1 MLFVSLTQLLLL
13 GLLVW
18 LVWRVVFKKTE
29 GDAGVK
35 AKPRE
40 YLAWLGALI
49 VLLAVILALLTPNN
63 GAVVQVWSILSL
75 PLKPLGL
82 SILLLLFGLMGIKKG
97 GITKD
102 GENYIRIA
110 TAILLFFSIP
120 ILAFLMVQL
129 IESDSILAL
138 QAAAN
143 RRDKVDAIVLLGQAT
158 TQQPFLEANRVHL
171 TDASDRILQ
180 AAREYDRQLRL
191 GNDAFII
198 VSAGPRPGQRL
209 NPNQPNV
216 PEAFAIARILKSL
229 GIPEEAIIIEPTGV
243 DIRTS
248 GEAIKRK
255 YIDEGIISKRVIL
268 VASALNMQRARQ
280 TFAQLGI
287 STIPSPATFYTFQA
301 GGVPRVLFTITQ
313 NGKCDT
319 ISVTFN
325 NAREVHF
332 SDFMPSVESLL
343 LSTRVIDEFWSSVYY
358 FLRGWLSTGVDPVPL
373 PENLKCYEVSELI
386 NNEINIRHILGA
398 IN

>member
-1 MLFVSLTQLLLL
+1 MLFLTLTQLIFLTLI
-13 GLLVW
+13 VW
-18 LVWRVVFKKTE
+18 LVWRVVFRPGKE
-29 GDAGVK
+29 GDASGGSAGGGK
-35 AKPRE
+35 YRPRD

-97 GITKD
+97 GIPKD
-102 GENYIRIA
+102 AERYVQIA
-110 TAILLFFSIP
+110 TALLLVFSIP
-120 ILAFLMVQL
+120 IIAFLLVQL

-138 QAAAN
+138 QAAAH
-143 RRDKVDAIVLLGQAT
+143 RQDKVDAIVLLGQAT
-158 TQQPFLEANRVHL
+158 TQQPFLEANQIHL
-171 TDASDRILQ
+171 TDAGDRILQ
-180 AAREYDRQLRL
+180 AAREYDQQLRL

-209 NPNQPNV
+209 NPNQPN
-216 PEAFAIARILKSL
+216 PAEAFTIARILRSL
-229 GIPEEAIIIEPTGV
+229 GIPQSAIFIEPTGI

-248 GEAIKRK
+248 AEAIKRK
-255 YIDEGIISKRVIL
+255 YVDQGIISKRVIL

-301 GGVPRVLFTITQ
+301 GGVPRVIFATSQ
-313 NGKCDT
+313 KDRCDT
-319 ISVTFN
+319 ISVTFR
-325 NAREVHF
+325 NAREVQF
-332 SDFMPSVESLL
+332 SDFMPNVDSLL
-343 LSTRVIDEFWSSVYY
+343 LSTRVINEFWSSVYY

-373 PENLKCYEVSELI
+373 PQ
-386 NNEINIRHILGA
+386 NIRC
-398 IN
+398 

>member
-1 MLFVSLTQLLLL
+1 MLFLTLTQLIFLTLI
-13 GLLVW
+13 VW
-18 LVWRVVFKKTE
+18 LVWRVVFRPGKE
-29 GDAGVK
+29 GDASGGSAGGGK
-35 AKPRE
+35 YRPRD

-97 GITKD
+97 GIPKD
-102 GENYIRIA
+102 AERYVQIA
-110 TAILLFFSIP
+110 TALLLVFSIP
-120 ILAFLMVQL
+120 IIAFLLIQL

-138 QAAAN
+138 QAAAH
-143 RRDKVDAIVLLGQAT
+143 RQDKVDAIVLLGQAT
-158 TQQPFLEANRVHL
+158 TQQPFLEANQIHL
-171 TDASDRILQ
+171 TDAGDRILQ
-180 AAREYDRQLRL
+180 AAREYDQQLRL

-209 NPNQPNV
+209 NPNQPN
-216 PEAFAIARILKSL
+216 PAEAFTIARILRSL
-229 GIPEEAIIIEPTGV
+229 GIPQSAIFIEPTGI

-248 GEAIKRK
+248 AEAIKRK
-255 YIDEGIISKRVIL
+255 YVDQGIISKRVIL

-301 GGVPRVLFTITQ
+301 GGVPRVIFATSQ
-313 NGKCDT
+313 KDRCDT
-319 ISVTFN
+319 ISVTFR
-325 NAREVHF
+325 NAREVQF
-332 SDFMPSVESLL
+332 SDFMPNVDSLL
-343 LSTRVIDEFWSSVYY
+343 LSTRVINEFWSSVYY

-373 PENLKCYEVSELI
+373 PQ
-386 NNEINIRHILGA
+386 NIRC
-398 IN
+398 